1 MKIAPLNLNNVRQ
14 GVIFKG
20 KTPNIDDLIA
30 SKRFA
35 NCALN
40 NLESNLLNSIKNK
53 NPDLIKT
60 INGVEYV
67 PDDTL
72 LRRFTSSLKC
82 FFGMPLD
89 VLDSIAK
96 KFPNLKL
103 NNAEFLQKY
112 RDSVQLEDNIRALQ
126 GLQKN
131 GSKFAKEYMDA
142 KGLTEYPTGNCGKYC
157 KSICDPVTN
166 KFVEQL
172 NNTMADKVAN
182 YDTKKER
189 FATRLISGFTA
200 ALFLGNDFYNKSI
213 QKGKTK
219 EEAKK
224 EQHIK
229 QGQEIK
235 ENICEAIT
243 QFAVF
248 ACFSKIV
255 NKSAWAPAIIGA
267 AIGLVSRVVSRLSS
281 GMRITRM
288 DVPENNNSKKQLLSM
303 NDFVESAKAGN
314 AEELLKRKCEN
325 NEIGKAEGKKK
336 KPVLS
341 AKNILLFCA
350 ASIMGGYALRF
361 GKNHTKIGQSIA
373 DMMKSRAEKLK
384 PEIIEEISTTP
395 DKLMKLADVLYENG
409 NDKFGDN
416 IRRIIS
422 NIDESGNI
430 SLGTDFKTKK
440 LFGKIE
446 VKVKDLKALK
456 TAPFR
461 FVKELV
467 SYPYKIANKLE
478 EAIRNSKIVKNGG
491 TIPEKTKLTED
502 IYGIQ
507 NLYKRFLEF
516 EEKSNG
522 DEAKL
527 IKDFGEYVN
536 KMILKANNEV
546 TSSKGDNSKIAVMA
560 QTLGTLT
567 GMWFNMNDEFNSSVR
582 NGSTKEEAEKD
593 ARLRGINK
601 FFRMTIQVIISGSLN
616 DIFKKQYNNSIASSA
631 AVVAASTVLTDM
643 ASRVLSGMP
652 SKKMTK
658 EELEQYQ
665 KDHKEGA
672 MSWYYKMIDKLAS

>member
-1 MKIAPLNLNNVRQ
+1 MKIAPLNLNNARQ
-14 GVIFKG
+14 GGNFKG
-20 KTPNIDDLIA
+20 KTPNIDNLIA
-30 SKRFA
+30 IKKAA
-35 NCALN
+35 NYSLN
-40 NLESNLLNSIKNK
+40 GLEESLIDSIEKKSSGLIQELNGQKYI
-53 NPDLIKT
+53 
-60 INGVEYV
+60 

-72 LRRFTSSLKC
+72 KKELTSSLKI

-89 VLDSIAK
+89 VIDFIVR
-96 KFPNLKL
+96 KFPKSKL
-103 NNAEFLQKY
+103 NDAEFLQKY
-112 RDSVQLEDNIRALQ
+112 RESVQLEDEIRALQ
-126 GLQKN
+126 GIHRN
-131 GSKFAKEYMDA
+131 TSKYA
-142 KGLTEYPTGNCGKYC
+142 TEAMIKSRMYPTKNHGEYC
-157 KSICDPVTN
+157 ESICDVVTDKFNENLN
-166 KFVEQL
+166 KA
-172 NNTMADKVAN
+172 MADDVAN

-213 QKGKTK
+213 QKGKTN

-235 ENICEAIT
+235 ENVCEAIT

-248 ACFSKIV
+248 ACFSKAV
-255 NKSAWAPAIIGA
+255 NKSVWAPAIIGA
-267 AIGLVSRVVSRLSS
+267 CIGLVSRVVSRLSS

-288 DVPENNNSKKQLLSM
+288 EVPENNNSKKQSLSI
-303 NDFVESAKAGN
+303 NEFVKSAKKGN
-314 AEELLKRKCEN
+314 AEELLTQKQ
-325 NEIGKAEGKKK
+325 NEPDNVSKNK

-341 AKNILLFCA
+341 LKNILAFCA
-350 ASIMGGYALRF
+350 LSIAGGYALRF
-361 GKNHTKIGQSIA
+361 GKNHTKIGQNIA
-373 DMMKSRAEKLK
+373 EMLQNHTDKFNEG
-384 PEIIEEISTTP
+384 IIEKKYASFDELV
-395 DKLMKLADVLYENG
+395 KLLSILILNKNKKLASTINNIARKHADKDGKVL
-409 NDKFGDN
+409 
-416 IRRIIS
+416 
-422 NIDESGNI
+422 
-430 SLGTDFKTKK
+430 LGTDFKTKK

-446 VKVKDLKALK
+446 VKTKDLKALK

-461 FVKELV
+461 FIKELV
-467 SYPYKIANKLE
+467 SYPYKIASKLE
-478 EAIRNSKIVKNGG
+478 DAIRNSHLKAQGKE
-491 TIPEKTKLTED
+491 IPKKPELTKD
-502 IYGIQ
+502 IHGIK

-516 EEKSNG
+516 EAKYGDDEKKLSEEFGKYIRKMQLASN
-522 DEAKL
+522 
-527 IKDFGEYVN
+527 N
-536 KMILKANNEV
+536 SV
-546 TSSKGDNSKIAVMA
+546 TSSKGNNSKIAVIA

-601 FFRMTIQVIISGSLN
+601 FFRMTVQLIISGSLN
-616 DIFKKQYNNSIASSA
+616 DIFSKQYNNSIASSS

-665 KDHKEGA
+665 KDHKEGV

>member
-1 MKIAPLNLNNVRQ
+1 MKIAPLNLNNARQ

-20 KTPNIDDLIA
+20 KTPNVDDLIA
-30 SKRFA
+30 SQRFA
-35 NCALN
+35 NCALDGLWD
-40 NLESNLLNSIKNK
+40 NLASSIKKKRPDIIK
-53 NPDLIKT
+53 NIG
-60 INGVEYV
+60 GVEYA

-72 LRRFTSSLKC
+72 LRKISSGFKT
-82 FFGMPLD
+82 FISMPLD
-89 VLDSIAK
+89 VLDSIVK
-96 KFPNLKL
+96 KFPDSKL
-103 NNAEFLQKY
+103 NNAAFLQKY
-112 RDSVQLEDNIRALQ
+112 RDSVQLEDEIRALQ
-126 GLQKN
+126 GIRTNTLDFVKN
-131 GSKFAKEYMDA
+131 AMLKDGK
-142 KGLTEYPTGNCGKYC
+142 YPTGDCGEYC
-157 KSICDPVTN
+157 ESICSPVTKKFNENLN
-166 KFVEQL
+166 KA
-172 NNTMADKVAN
+172 MADDVAN

-213 QKGKTK
+213 QKGKTN

-248 ACFSKIV
+248 ACFSKAV
-255 NKSAWAPAIIGA
+255 NKSVWAPAIIGA
-267 AIGLVSRVVSRLSS
+267 AIGLVSRVVSRKAS

-288 DVPENNNSKKQLLSM
+288 EVPENNNSKKQLLSM
-303 NDFVESAKAGN
+303 NEFMESAKAGN
-314 AEELLKRKCEN
+314 TEELLNEKRN
-325 NEIGKAEGKKK
+325 NQINNNKNKKK

-361 GKNHTKIGQSIA
+361 GKNHTKIGQNIA
-373 DMMKSRAEKLK
+373 DMMKKHTDKFNEG
-384 PEIIEEISTTP
+384 IIEKKYASSDELIRMSNSLKTS
-395 DKLMKLADVLYENG
+395 KNRKLADTIKDIIIKNT
-409 NDKFGDN
+409 DKDGK
-416 IRRIIS
+416 IL
-422 NIDESGNI
+422 
-430 SLGTDFKTKK
+430 LGTDFVTTKK
-440 LFGKIE
+440 LFGIE
-446 VKVKDLKALK
+446 IEVKDLKALK

-461 FVKELV
+461 FIKELV
-467 SYPYKIANKLE
+467 SYPYKIVSKLE
-478 EAIRNSKIVKNGG
+478 EAIRNSHLKAQSKVPPKK
-491 TIPEKTKLTED
+491 PELTQD
-502 IYGIQ
+502 IYGIK

-516 EEKSNG
+516 EAKYG
-522 DEAKL
+522 DDEAKL
-527 IKDFGEYVN
+527 SEEFGKYVR
-536 KMILKANNEV
+536 KMQLASNNSV
-546 TSSKGDNSKIAVMA
+546 TSSKGNNSKIAVIA

-567 GMWFNMNDEFNSSVR
+567 GMWFNMNDEFNAAVR

-601 FFRMTIQVIISGSLN
+601 FFRMTVQVIISGSLN
-616 DIFKKQYNNSIASSA
+616 NIFSKQYNNSIASSA

>member
-1 MKIAPLNLNNVRQ
+1 MKIAPLNLNNARQ
-14 GVIFKG
+14 GGNFKG
-20 KTPNIDDLIA
+20 KTPNIDNLIA
-30 SKRFA
+30 IKKAA
-35 NCALN
+35 NYSLN
-40 NLESNLLNSIKNK
+40 GLEESLIDSIEKKSSGLIQELNGQKYI
-53 NPDLIKT
+53 
-60 INGVEYV
+60 

-72 LRRFTSSLKC
+72 KKKLTSSLKI

-89 VLDSIAK
+89 VIDFIVR
-96 KFPNLKL
+96 KFPKSKL

-112 RDSVQLEDNIRALQ
+112 RESVQLEDEIRALQ
-126 GLQKN
+126 GIHRN
-131 GSKFAKEYMDA
+131 TSKYA
-142 KGLTEYPTGNCGKYC
+142 TEAMIKSRMYPTKNHGEYC
-157 KSICDPVTN
+157 EFICDVVTDKFNENLN
-166 KFVEQL
+166 KA
-172 NNTMADKVAN
+172 MADDVAN

-200 ALFLGNDFYNKSI
+200 ALFLGSDFYNKSI
-213 QKGKTK
+213 QKGKTV

-235 ENICEAIT
+235 ENVCEAIT

-248 ACFSKIV
+248 ACFSKAV
-255 NKSAWAPAIIGA
+255 NKSVWAPAIIGA
-267 AIGLVSRVVSRLSS
+267 CIGLVSRVVSRLTS

-288 DVPENNNSKKQLLSM
+288 EVPENNNSKKSQISM
-303 NDFVESAKAGN
+303 NEFVKSAKEGN
-314 AEELLKRKCEN
+314 AEELLNQKHNIQTN
-325 NEIGKAEGKKK
+325 NDNNAKK
-336 KPVLS
+336 KPTLS
-341 AKNILLFCA
+341 FKNILSFCA
-350 ASIMGGYALRF
+350 LSIAGGYALRF

-373 DMMKSRAEKLK
+373 DMMKKHTDKFNEG
-384 PEIIEEISTTP
+384 IIEKKYASP
-395 DKLMKLADVLYENG
+395 DELTKLIDILSQSKNYKLSQDVE
-409 NDKFGDN
+409 K
-416 IRRIIS
+416 IIKKS
-422 NIDESGNI
+422 NAQGKVL
-430 SLGTDFKTKK
+430 LGTDFKTKK

-446 VKVKDLKALK
+446 VKTKDLKALK

-461 FVKELV
+461 FIKELV
-467 SYPYKIANKLE
+467 SYPYKIASKLE
-478 EAIRNSKIVKNGG
+478 DAIRNSHLKAQGKE
-491 TIPEKTKLTED
+491 IPKKPELTKD
-502 IYGIQ
+502 IHGIK

-516 EEKSNG
+516 EAKYG
-522 DEAKL
+522 DDEAKL
-527 IKDFGEYVN
+527 SEEFGKYVR
-536 KMILKANNEV
+536 KMQLASNNSV
-546 TSSKGDNSKIAVMA
+546 TSSKGNNSKIAVIA

-601 FFRMTIQVIISGSLN
+601 FFRMTVQLIISGSLN
-616 DIFKKQYNNSIASSA
+616 DIFSKQYNNSIASSA

-665 KDHKEGA
+665 KDHKEGV

>member
-20 KTPNIDDLIA
+20 KTPNVDDLIA
-30 SKRFA
+30 SRRFA
-35 NCALN
+35 NCALDG
-40 NLESNLLNSIKNK
+40 LWDDLASSIKKKRPDIIK
-53 NPDLIKT
+53 NIG
-60 INGVEYV
+60 GVEYV

-72 LRRFTSSLKC
+72 LRKVSSGFKT
-82 FFGMPLD
+82 FISMPLD
-89 VLDSIAK
+89 VLDSIARR
-96 KFPNLKL
+96 FPKSKL

-112 RDSVQLEDNIRALQ
+112 RDSVQLEDEIRALQ
-126 GLQKN
+126 GIRTN
-131 GSKFAKEYMDA
+131 THDFVSKAMPEGGK
-142 KGLTEYPTGNCGKYC
+142 YPTGACDSYC
-157 KSICDPVTN
+157 ESICNPVTKKFNENLN
-166 KFVEQL
+166 KA
-172 NNTMADKVAN
+172 MADDVAN

-213 QKGKTK
+213 QKGKTN

-224 EQHIK
+224 EQYIK

-248 ACFSKIV
+248 ACFSKAV
-255 NKSAWAPAIIGA
+255 NKSVWAPAIIGA
-267 AIGLVSRVVSRLSS
+267 AIGLVSRVVSRKAS

-288 DVPENNNSKKQLLSM
+288 EVPENNNSKKQLLSM
-303 NDFVESAKAGN
+303 NDFVASAKAGN
-314 AEELLKRKCEN
+314 IEELLKQKCEN
-325 NEIGKAEGKKK
+325 NETGKTKGKKK

-361 GKNHTKIGQSIA
+361 GKNHTKIGQNIA
-373 DMMKSRAEKLK
+373 DMMKKHTDKFNEG
-384 PEIIEEISTTP
+384 IIEKITANENELSKMSDIL
-395 DKLMKLADVLYENG
+395 KENG
-409 NDKFGDN
+409 NKKIYENIKTIIDN
-416 IRRIIS
+416 VD
-422 NIDESGNI
+422 NDGNI
-430 SLGTDFKTKK
+430 SLGTDFVTKK
-440 LFGKIE
+440 LFGIE
-446 VKVKDLKALK
+446 VEVKDLKALK

-461 FVKELV
+461 FIKELV
-467 SYPYKIANKLE
+467 SYPYKIASKLE
-478 EAIRNSKIVKNGG
+478 EAIRNSRLKAQGKVPPKKS
-491 TIPEKTKLTED
+491 ELTQD
-502 IYGIQ
+502 IYGIK

-516 EEKSNG
+516 EAKYG
-522 DEAKL
+522 DDEAKL
-527 IKDFGEYVN
+527 SEEFGKYVR
-536 KMILKANNEV
+536 KMQLASNNSV
-546 TSSKGDNSKIAVMA
+546 TSSKGNNSKIAVIA

-567 GMWFNMNDEFNSSVR
+567 GMWFNMNDEFNAAVR

-601 FFRMTIQVIISGSLN
+601 FFRMTVQVIISGSLN
-616 DIFKKQYNNSIASSA
+616 NIFSKQYNNSIASSA

>member
-1 MKIAPLNLNNVRQ
+1 MHFSPIDYNSQNRNTN
-14 GVIFKG
+14 FKG
-20 KTPNIDDLIA
+20 KIPDANDLLA

-40 NLESNLLNSIKNK
+40 NLENNLLNTIKTK
-53 NPDLIKT
+53 HPDLVKS
-60 INGVEYV
+60 INGIEYIAEDS
-67 PDDTL
+67 P

-96 KFPNLKL
+96 KFPNSRL

-131 GSKFAKEYMDA
+131 GSKFAKKYMKA
-142 KGLTEYPTGNCGKYC
+142 NGLSKYPTGSCDKYC
-157 KSICDPVTN
+157 ESICNSVAN
-166 KFVEQL
+166 KFIEQL
-172 NNTMADKVAN
+172 NDAMSDKVAN

-189 FATRLISGFTA
+189 FSTRIISGLTA
-200 ALFLGNDFYNKSI
+200 ALFLGNDFFNKSI
-213 QKGKTK
+213 QKGRTR

-224 EQHIK
+224 EQHLK

-248 ACFSKIV
+248 ACFSKTI
-255 NKSAWAPAIIGA
+255 NKSPWAPAIIGA
-267 AIGLVSRVVSRLSS
+267 GIGLVSRIVSRLSS
-281 GMRITRM
+281 GMQITRM
-288 DVPENNNSKKQLLSM
+288 KVADHPKTLMLSI
-303 NDFVESAKAGN
+303 NEFIESAKIGN
-314 AEELLKRKCEN
+314 TKELLDKKHKEYFEEN
-325 NEIGKAEGKKK
+325 KNKHK

-350 ASIMGGYALRF
+350 ASIIGGYSLRF
-361 GKNHTKIGQSIA
+361 GKNHTKIGKNIA
-373 DMMKSRAEKLK
+373 QIMQKRADKLK
-384 PEIIEEISTTP
+384 PQIIEEKFAAYDELIKMARIFSQ
-395 DKLMKLADVLYENG
+395 NG
-409 NDKFGDN
+409 NDKFRIN
-416 IRRIIS
+416 IQSIADKADDKNKIF
-422 NIDESGNI
+422 
-430 SLGTDFKTKK
+430 LGTDFKTKK
-440 LFGKIE
+440 LFGKVE
-446 VKVKDLKALK
+446 VQVKDLKALK

-478 EAIRNSKIVKNGG
+478 DAIRSSRIAKSGG
-491 TIPEKTKLTED
+491 KPPEKVKLTED

-507 NLYKRFLEF
+507 NLYKHFIEF
-516 EEKSNG
+516 EEKCGG
-522 DEAKL
+522 DETKLAKE
-527 IKDFGEYVN
+527 FGEYVN

-567 GMWFNMNDEFNSSVR
+567 GMWFNMNDEFNSSIR
-582 NGSTKEEAEKD
+582 NGSTKQEAEKD

-601 FFRMTIQVIISGSLN
+601 FFRMTVQVIISGSLN

-631 AVVAASTVLTDM
+631 LVVIASTILTDM
-643 ASRVLSGMP
+643 ASRMLSGMP
-652 SKKMTK
+652 FKKMNE
-658 EELEQYQ
+658 EELEKYQ
-665 KDHKEGA
+665 KYQKEGSMA
-672 MSWYYKMIDKLAS
+672 WYYKIIDKLSS

>member
-1 MKIAPLNLNNVRQ
+1 MKIAPLNLNNARQ
-14 GVIFKG
+14 GGNFKG
-20 KTPNIDDLIA
+20 KTPNIDNLIA
-30 SKRFA
+30 IKKAA
-35 NCALN
+35 NYSLN
-40 NLESNLLNSIKNK
+40 GLEESLIDSIEKKSPGLIQELNGQKYI
-53 NPDLIKT
+53 
-60 INGVEYV
+60 

-72 LRRFTSSLKC
+72 KKKLTSSLKI

-89 VLDSIAK
+89 VIDFIVR
-96 KFPNLKL
+96 KFPKSKL

-112 RDSVQLEDNIRALQ
+112 RESVQLEDEIRALQ
-126 GLQKN
+126 GIHRN
-131 GSKFAKEYMDA
+131 TSKYA
-142 KGLTEYPTGNCGKYC
+142 TEAMIKSRMYPTKNHGEYC
-157 KSICDPVTN
+157 ESICDVVTDKFNENLN
-166 KFVEQL
+166 KA
-172 NNTMADKVAN
+172 MADDVAN

-213 QKGKTK
+213 QKGKTN

-224 EQHIK
+224 EQHKK

-248 ACFSKIV
+248 ACFSKAV
-255 NKSAWAPAIIGA
+255 NKSVWAPAIIGA
-267 AIGLVSRVVSRLSS
+267 CIGLVSRVVSRLSS

-288 DVPENNNSKKQLLSM
+288 EVPENNNSKKQSLSI
-303 NDFVESAKAGN
+303 NEFVKSAKEGN
-314 AEELLKRKCEN
+314 TEELLNQKHNIQTN
-325 NEIGKAEGKKK
+325 NDNNAKK
-336 KPVLS
+336 KPTLS
-341 AKNILLFCA
+341 FKNILSFCA
-350 ASIMGGYALRF
+350 LSIAGGYALRF

-373 DMMKSRAEKLK
+373 DMMKKHTDKFNEG
-384 PEIIEEISTTP
+384 IIEKKYASP
-395 DKLMKLADVLYENG
+395 DELTKLIDILSQSKNYKLSQDVE
-409 NDKFGDN
+409 K
-416 IRRIIS
+416 IIKNS
-422 NIDESGNI
+422 NAQGKVL
-430 SLGTDFKTKK
+430 LGTDFKTKK

-446 VKVKDLKALK
+446 VKTKDLKALK

-461 FVKELV
+461 FIKELV
-467 SYPYKIANKLE
+467 SYPYKIASKLE
-478 EAIRNSKIVKNGG
+478 DAIRNSRLKAQGKE
-491 TIPEKTKLTED
+491 IPKKPELTKD
-502 IYGIQ
+502 IHGIK

-516 EEKSNG
+516 EAKYG
-522 DEAKL
+522 DDEAKL
-527 IKDFGEYVN
+527 SEEFGKYVR
-536 KMILKANNEV
+536 KMQLASNNSV
-546 TSSKGDNSKIAVMA
+546 TSSKGNNSKIAVIA

-601 FFRMTIQVIISGSLN
+601 LFRMTVQLIISGSLN
-616 DIFKKQYNNSIASSA
+616 DIFSKQYNNSIASSA